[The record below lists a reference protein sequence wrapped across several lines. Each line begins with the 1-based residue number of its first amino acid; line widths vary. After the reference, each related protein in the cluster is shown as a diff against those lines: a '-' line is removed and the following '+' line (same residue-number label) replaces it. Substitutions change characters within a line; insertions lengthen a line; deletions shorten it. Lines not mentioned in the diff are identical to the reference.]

1 MKNFRQTRQA
11 RRFCR
16 PGLGAGLVALSLLS
30 AVTGAPADLLSD
42 PVLQGAHEAL
52 EVLRAH
58 QLAFVPET
66 ARNHAMEAIF
76 RSFDAHARIL
86 DRDEVRLKETR
97 EQGRCKHLGISITV
111 SNGVPRVT
119 AIDPEA
125 PALDEDLRIGDE
137 IVEVNGAAV
146 TDRDVV
152 SVARLLHGD
161 VAEPVSLR
169 IRREEERDPI
179 DIVVA
184 RQVLRVPVVA
194 ETRKF
199 PNDLVYIR
207 MNGLFDGA
215 GEEVARQLR
224 DWSEAGQAGAVLDL
238 RGAGGADLDSA
249 DILAG
254 LVGEPRTF
262 LYILR
267 DAEDR
272 ELRVQ
277 RAEPGPALG
286 MPLVVL
292 VDGRTKRAAE
302 LLAATLKGSGR
313 GVILVGRTTAGD
325 PEVRERIQLSND
337 EWVYLAVRKLVVGD
351 GTQYTGEQGVEPHI
365 LVTRD
370 APAYVE
376 VAQPMTMLTDRRKT
390 TEEELR
396 MKALREMTRG
406 DAVLTR
412 AVDILLGLRALNLH
426 SHGRPSAS

>member
-1 MKNFRQTRQA
+1 MKKHRQPRHA
-11 RRFCR
+11 SRSRHR
-16 PGLGAGLVALSLLS
+16 PIGIGLAVLCLVVASPRL
-30 AVTGAPADLLSD
+30 PADTLAD
-42 PVLQGAHEAL
+42 PVLQGAEEAL

-58 QLAFVPET
+58 RLEFAPDIT
-66 ARNHAMEAIF
+66 RNHAMEAIF
-76 RSFDAHARIL
+76 RSFDAYARIM
-86 DRDEVRLKETR
+86 DRDAVRLKEAR
-97 EQGRCKHLGISITV
+97 EKGTCHHLGISITV

-119 AIDPEA
+119 AIHADS
-125 PALDEDLRIGDE
+125 PALDEDLRVGDQ
-137 IVEVNGAAV
+137 IIEVNGASV

-161 VAEPVSLR
+161 AAEPVSLR
-169 IRREEERDPI
+169 VRRAEERDPI

-184 RQVLRVPVVA
+184 RQPLRVPALA
-194 ETRKF
+194 ETREF
-199 PNDLVYIR
+199 PNDLVYVR
-207 MNGLFDGA
+207 VNGLFAGA
-215 GEEVARQLR
+215 GEEVARLLF
-224 DWSEAGQAGAVLDL
+224 DWSEAGRAGAVLDL

-249 DILAG
+249 DVLAG
-254 LVGEPRTF
+254 LVGEPRSF

-292 VDGRTKRAAE
+292 VDGGTKRASE

-325 PEVRERIQLSND
+325 PEVRERIPLSAE

-351 GTQYTGEQGVEPHI
+351 GTPYTGQHGVEPHI
-365 LVTRD
+365 LVARD
-370 APAYVE
+370 APAYIE
-376 VAQPMTMLTDRRKT
+376 VAQPMTLLTDRRKT

-426 SHGRPSAS
+426 SHGRPRPS